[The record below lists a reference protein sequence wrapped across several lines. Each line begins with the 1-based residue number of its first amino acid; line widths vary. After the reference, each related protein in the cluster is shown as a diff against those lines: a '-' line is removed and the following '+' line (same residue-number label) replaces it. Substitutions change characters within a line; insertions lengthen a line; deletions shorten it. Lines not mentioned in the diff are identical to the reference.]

1 MDARHGNKDL
11 QNFLGWSGG
20 QSRCGGGLR
29 QNLTLMSMWLMHQ
42 QIFSATLSIL
52 YELARTTTI
61 DQNGHP
67 PRNQQQ

>member
-11 QNFLGWSGG
+11 QDFLGWSGG
-20 QSRCGGGLR
+20 QSGGGLR
-29 QNLTLMSMWLMHQ
+29 QNLTLMSIWLMQQ
-42 QIFSATLSIL
+42 QIFSATFSIP